1 MASTP
6 KRFRLTDVILSVIC
20 VVFVAEAIAPA
31 AAIGNAQFF
40 WWIVLIIAFLLPYGL
55 VVCELGTTY
64 SQDEGGLYDWVRRAF
79 GDAWASRVAWY
90 YWINF
95 PLWMS
100 SLAVLFPST
109 ISAVTGTELAVVPS
123 LAISLAFI
131 WIVVFLSFSRTSE
144 AIWILNTA
152 AVLKVGIALVVGG
165 LGLYHALSSGFAADM
180 SPQTFLP
187 SFDAG
192 ALTYLSIIL
201 FNFMGFEVVA
211 TYAGDMEDPKRQ
223 IPRAII
229 LGGIAIA
236 AIYMISSFGIGA
248 AIPASQL
255 SLDSGIM
262 DAVAIM
268 AGNGSWL
275 LIGVGLVFLITLFGN
290 MVSWSF
296 GVNFVAV
303 CAATDSNLPR
313 TMSTVTATSTM
324 PRGVSITNGVIA
336 SALAA
341 LLPLAQHLGAED
353 LFWVLFSVNVVFLLL
368 SYIPMFPAL
377 LTLRRVDP
385 DARRVFTA
393 PGGPVLIRVITWLP
407 VALIVAAV
415 VATIVPL
422 SGSADE
428 MAKLPGLVIVISF
441 LILGEVVR
449 LISGRRRQSS
459 YRGMAADGVPQ
470 PRVLGA
476 PQSHSTPQAP
486 GEPATAAPDHQA

>member
-1 MASTP
+1 MTSSP
-6 KRFRLTDVILSVIC
+6 KRFRLTDVILSVVC

-40 WWIVLIIAFLLPYGL
+40 WWILLIIAFLLPYGL
-55 VVCELGTTY
+55 VVSELGTTY

-95 PLWMS
+95 PLWMA
-100 SLAVLFPST
+100 SLAVLFPTT
-109 ISAVTGTELAVVPS
+109 IGAVTGTELAVVPS
-123 LAISLAFI
+123 LAVSLAFI

-144 AIWILNTA
+144 SIWILNTA

-180 SPQTFLP
+180 SPGTFLP
-187 SFDAG
+187 SFDVG

-223 IPRAII
+223 IPRAIV

-248 AIPASQL
+248 AIPTSRL

-268 AGNGSWL
+268 TGHGSWL
-275 LIGVGLVFLITLFGN
+275 LVGVGLVFLVTLFGN

-313 TMSTVTATSTM
+313 ALATVTATSHM
-324 PRGVSITNGVIA
+324 PRGVSIANGIIA

-341 LLPLAQHLGAED
+341 LLPVAQSLGAED

-377 LTLRRVDP
+377 LRLRRDDP
-385 DARRVFTA
+385 DSRRVFTA
-393 PGGPVLIRVITWLP
+393 PGGPALSRVITWLP
-407 VALIVAAV
+407 VVLIVAAV

-422 SGSADE
+422 NGSADE
-428 MAKLPGLVIVISF
+428 MAKLPGLVIVVVF
-441 LILGEVVR
+441 LALGEVVR
-449 LISGRRRQSS
+449 HVSARRRRMP
-459 YRGMAADGVPQ
+459 YRGMAADGAPP
-470 PRVLGA
+470 PRDLGA
-476 PQSHSTPQAP
+476 PRDHD
-486 GEPATAAPDHQA
+486 EPATTTPDLRA